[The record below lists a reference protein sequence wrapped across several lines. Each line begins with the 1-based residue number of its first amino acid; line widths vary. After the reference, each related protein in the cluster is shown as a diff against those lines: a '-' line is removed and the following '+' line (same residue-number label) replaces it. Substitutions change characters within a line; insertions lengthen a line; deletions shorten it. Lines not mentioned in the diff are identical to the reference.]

1 MNDDKRI
8 QELFDSFTPAL
19 KDNELFNK
27 RLERKF
33 AMIDEIQQAETKQIR
48 RYRMAVVAA
57 FVAGIVL
64 GSGLLT
70 IQHTPVHFRHQFLPA
85 TIHRAEQSHDLCA
98 ANLAD
103 DSVLHHCHD
112 EYQRDGEQN
121 KRQGNVTKQEN
132 RDAPFDVD
140 NFLYDNSTLISQK
153 TVKITKK
160 SVTAC
165 RN

>member
-8 QELFDSFTPAL
+8 QELFDSFNPAL

-57 FVAGIVL
+57 R
-64 GSGLLT
+64 
-70 IQHTPVHFRHQFLPA
+70 HPPVHFRHQFLPA
-85 TIHRAEQSHDLCA
+85 TVHRAEQSHDLCA

-103 DSVLHHCHD
+103 DCVLHHCHD
-112 EYQRDGEQN
+112 EYQRNGEQN

-132 RDAPFDVD
+132 SPP
-140 NFLYDNSTLISQK
+140 
-153 TVKITKK
+153 
-160 SVTAC
+160 
-165 RN
+165 